1 MRARHLLLPLLL
13 LLGACQSPPP
23 RPDFDPGRDFA
34 AYRSWSWQEPGLQF
48 QPDDPRLRSDLTE
61 QRIRGAIAQ
70 QLEQRD
76 LRPTASANGAD
87 LRVQA
92 WWIVDNRQE
101 QVSTQIGGAWGDP
114 WRGGFWGGP
123 GYVET
128 RTLDYQVATLQIDLF
143 DARDGQLV
151 WRGSAE
157 QLLNRRQSS
166 PQQREA
172 AIQALVARILSQYP
186 PH

>member
-1 MRARHLLLPLLL
+1 MRASLLLLPLLL
-13 LLGACQSPPP
+13 LLSACQSPPLQ
-23 RPDFDPGRDFA
+23 PDFDPERDFV
-34 AYRSWSWQEPGLQF
+34 AYRSWSWQAAAVQF
-48 QPDDPRLRSDLTE
+48 KPDDPRLRSDLTE
-61 QRIRGAIAQ
+61 QRIRSAVAQ
-70 QLEQRD
+70 QLGQRG
-76 LRPTASANGAD
+76 LRAAAAD
-87 LRVQA
+87 SPGELRVQA

-101 QVSTQIGGAWGDP
+101 QVSTQVGGGWGDP

-123 GYVET
+123 GFVET

-143 DARDGQLV
+143 DARDGKLV

-157 QLLNRRQSS
+157 QLLGRRQAS

-186 PH
+186 PY